1 MGLYLGEK
9 YKNSLNGAPPEK
21 KKASSEE
28 GEKPKKEDTSSP
40 KKAGRE
46 FDSVGEYNI
55 FEVPPEDE
63 PKVYTGGTEKEEST
77 SKAAPAKTE
86 SKAAKNQPKQ
96 VKVEVE
102 IPKIDESKKS
112 KKEQNDVGLTIDT
125 NRKKTDNTF
134 NASQRPASN
143 DQTKTVAASPI
154 GMFMASQIEIEDP
167 NASTL
172 VSPEQD
178 ANMSDSGEINF
189 GSFDMGS
196 EDTSGNTESSGSFS
210 FDSLGS
216 ADSSEGSFSM
226 DIEPAPEAE
235 TETDDVIRPLD
246 QQLMNMNSQSDVRAA
261 QAKADAERRAKER
274 AEAERIAREKA
285 EAERIA
291 REKAE
296 AERIAREK
304 AEAKRIAREKAEAER
319 IAREKAE
326 AERIARE
333 KAEAERIAREKAEA
347 ERIAREKAEA
357 ERIARE
363 KAEAERI
370 AREKAETERKAKAKA
385 EADRIAKE
393 KAEAEAK
400 AKAEA
405 ERKAKEEAEAKAKA
419 EADAK
424 AREEA
429 RRLEAEALKE
439 IENKENEP
447 AEENED
453 SLSEDEIREKHAK
466 AEREAA
472 TKVSTEDIGGL
483 AVDKDQT
490 GGTRVF
496 SEADLAKMKKL
507 MDILEA
513 ATEQNASDI
522 HIAANG
528 PTVLRID
535 GDLVEQEGM
544 AYSPYEMDQML
555 RVMLT
560 DKQLKELKEMGELD
574 FAYSLPGY
582 ARIRFN
588 AFRNRGAYAMA
599 LRILSSEIPDPVKL
613 GLPQSVI
620 DLTKKRRGLVL
631 VTGATGSGKSTTLA
645 ALVGLIART
654 YPKNIITLEDPIE
667 YLHSNQKSIVT
678 QREIGYD
685 TMSYANGVRAALRED
700 PDVILVGEMRDLE
713 TIETAIRAAE
723 TGHLVFSTLHTNSA
737 ADTIDRV
744 IDVFPPH
751 QQQQVRVQFA
761 NVMLGIVAQQLLPK
775 VGHGRIGA
783 FEVLLRN
790 PAISNLIREG
800 KSFQIPSTIQTSRKE
815 GMVMMD
821 DYIYELFQRG
831 IISQDTAVTFA
842 HDSVD
847 MAKKIHSY

>member
-63 PKVYTGGTEKEEST
+63 PKVYTGGNEKEEST
-77 SKAAPAKTE
+77 SNAAPAKTE

-143 DQTKTVAASPI
+143 GQTKTVAASPI
-154 GMFMASQIEIEDP
+154 GKFMASQIEIEDP

-235 TETDDVIRPLD
+235 PETDDVIRPLD

-304 AEAKRIAREKAEAER
+304 AEAER

-333 KAEAERIAREKAEA
+333 SR
-347 ERIAREKAEA
+347 
-357 ERIARE
+357 
-363 KAEAERI
+363 
-370 AREKAETERKAKAKA
+370 
-385 EADRIAKE
+385 
-393 KAEAEAK
+393 
-400 AKAEA
+400 
-405 ERKAKEEAEAKAKA
+405 
-419 EADAK
+419 
-424 AREEA
+424 
-429 RRLEAEALKE
+429 
-439 IENKENEP
+439 
-447 AEENED
+447 
-453 SLSEDEIREKHAK
+453 
-466 AEREAA
+466 
-472 TKVSTEDIGGL
+472 
-483 AVDKDQT
+483 
-490 GGTRVF
+490 
-496 SEADLAKMKKL
+496 
-507 MDILEA
+507 
-513 ATEQNASDI
+513 
-522 HIAANG
+522 
-528 PTVLRID
+528 
-535 GDLVEQEGM
+535 
-544 AYSPYEMDQML
+544 
-555 RVMLT
+555 
-560 DKQLKELKEMGELD
+560 
-574 FAYSLPGY
+574 
-582 ARIRFN
+582 
-588 AFRNRGAYAMA
+588 
-599 LRILSSEIPDPVKL
+599 
-613 GLPQSVI
+613 
-620 DLTKKRRGLVL
+620 
-631 VTGATGSGKSTTLA
+631 
-645 ALVGLIART
+645 
-654 YPKNIITLEDPIE
+654 
-667 YLHSNQKSIVT
+667 
-678 QREIGYD
+678 
-685 TMSYANGVRAALRED
+685 
-700 PDVILVGEMRDLE
+700 
-713 TIETAIRAAE
+713 
-723 TGHLVFSTLHTNSA
+723 
-737 ADTIDRV
+737 
-744 IDVFPPH
+744 
-751 QQQQVRVQFA
+751 
-761 NVMLGIVAQQLLPK
+761 
-775 VGHGRIGA
+775 
-783 FEVLLRN
+783 
-790 PAISNLIREG
+790 
-800 KSFQIPSTIQTSRKE
+800 SRKNC
-815 GMVMMD
+815 
-821 DYIYELFQRG
+821 QRKG
-831 IISQDTAVTFA
+831 
-842 HDSVD
+842 
-847 MAKKIHSY
+847 